1 MAIGMCYFP
10 SHLEQISFW
19 PQSIDQL
26 KVSPLLQQIENICIN
41 LIKSVTFIIKEN
53 TIYLMC
59 FFSTELEHKQD

>member
-19 PQSIDQL
+19 PQINL
-26 KVSPLLQQIENICIN
+26 KYPHWFNKQNICIN
-41 LIKSVTFIIKEN
+41 LIKSVTFFIKEN
-53 TIYLMC
+53 TAYLMC